1 MTPILQREDGGM
13 GGGMEEGEQEGGMK
27 AEPAKAEEG
36 REGGGG

>member
-1 MTPILQREDGGM
+1 MTPILQRED
-13 GGGMEEGEQEGGMK
+13 GGMEEGEQEGGMK